1 MRIYLMAR
9 YSRHEE
15 MQQVA
20 KALQLLGH
28 TVTSRWIWGNH
39 RAHDEAIGTGTITN
53 IEKQIAQN
61 DVFDLWTAE
70 CAIGFSEEL
79 RTPTRGGR
87 HVELGMALAWGKQVI
102 IVGGY
107 EHVFHTLPQIVH
119 IKDVQA
125 LITLLGKYNVRPGT
139 ANKGD
144 NTKYCPNGTLHHLTR
159 GPGATNSHCSLCG
172 YFPL

>member
-15 MQQVA
+15 MQEVA

-28 TVTSRWIWGNH
+28 TITSRWIWGEH
-39 RAHDEAIGTGTITN
+39 RAHAAAIGTGTITN
-53 IEKQIAQN
+53 IEQQIAQN

-79 RTPTRGGR
+79 HTTTRGGR
-87 HVELGMALAWGKQVI
+87 HVELGMALAWNKQVI

-107 EHVFHTLPQIVH
+107 EHVFHTLPQIKHV
-119 IKDVQA
+119 KDLAQ
-125 LITLLGKYNVRPGT
+125 LI
-139 ANKGD
+139 
-144 NTKYCPNGTLHHLTR
+144 
-159 GPGATNSHCSLCG
+159 SLFGVNCA
-172 YFPL
+172 